1 MEKPNFKLFQIEV
14 CSPKLNPPIHPK
26 KHELL
31 RPQSWFDPTK
41 PILSNVLILHSPETF
56 IPTLFRKKRF
66 ENNFFVRRNAS
77 KFAIFIEKE
86 NPRSFF
92 HLEQL

>member
-1 MEKPNFKLFQIEV
+1 MEKPNFKLFQIQV

-41 PILSNVLILHSPETF
+41 PILSNVLILHSPKTF
-56 IPTLFRKKRF
+56 IPIDQTCLVFLFRTEMLIAVNYR
-66 ENNFFVRRNAS
+66 
-77 KFAIFIEKE
+77 
-86 NPRSFF
+86 
-92 HLEQL
+92 